1 MADHEAEVIV
11 FPDSFFAEFLV
22 SLMAHVV
29 DFDDGGSLSLWKHFV
44 YVAVVVGGGGGGGD
58 DGEW

>member
-11 FPDSFFAEFLV
+11 LPDGFLAEFLV

-29 DFDDGGSLSLWKHFV
+29 DFADGGSLSLWKHFV
-44 YVAVVVGGGGGGGD
+44 CIVVIGGGGD
-58 DGEW
+58 DDEW